1 MVVRAMLVMVII
13 IVLIA
18 QKMDLIVMLSIININ
33 NGIFMKN
40 WYLYLIMML
49 LLASCSEQQVMEET
63 LSSQKL
69 TEQKGMTVTPQDSI
83 MSLLYQARWGDGSAY
98 LKLADCYRDGIGVKK
113 DFFGMI
119 TMAHMAEWRGAINRI
134 DDYIY
139 GLPDGHEYKT
149 LFLLMDGYKSYIQE
163 GTDSVE
169 HMLCNNDSPEAK
181 TLLGIITI
189 DKGDT
194 ISGMNMVKDAAE
206 QGCSL
211 AELLI
216 TISDWKGRLRADA
229 TKLAIIAHRVP
240 LANLILGDLYYEPD
254 ENGKSNKQLA
264 VEYYMKAEEHA
275 VLGRHGAERVL
286 DYYRNGG
293 NIQLTEDD
301 IKRLELIVQPK
312 GVETE

>member
-1 MVVRAMLVMVII
+1 
-13 IVLIA
+13 
-18 QKMDLIVMLSIININ
+18 MDLIVMLSIININ

-83 MSLLYQARWGDGSAY
+83 KSLLYQARWGDGSAY

-119 TMAHMAEWRGAINRI
+119 TMAHMAEWRGAINRM

-169 HMLCNNDSPEAK
+169 HVLSNNGSPEAK

-211 AELLI
+211 AELLL
-216 TISDWKGRLRADA
+216 TIPDWKGRLRADA
-229 TKLAIIAHRVP
+229 TKLGIIAHRVP
-240 LANLILGDLYYEPD
+240 LAYLILGDLYYEPD
-254 ENGKSNKQLA
+254 DNGKSNKQLA

-275 VLGRHGAERVL
+275 VLDRHGAERVL

-293 NIQLTEDD
+293 NVQLTEDD

-312 GVETE
+312 DVETE

>member
-1 MVVRAMLVMVII
+1 
-13 IVLIA
+13 
-18 QKMDLIVMLSIININ
+18 MDLIVMLSIININ

-293 NIQLTEDD
+293 NIQLTEDN

>member
-1 MVVRAMLVMVII
+1 M
-13 IVLIA
+13 
-18 QKMDLIVMLSIININ
+18 
-33 NGIFMKN
+33 
-40 WYLYLIMML
+40 IMML
-49 LLASCSEQQVMEET
+49 FLASCSEQQIMEEMASAT
-63 LSSQKL
+63 KL
-69 TEQKGMTVTPQDSI
+69 TEQKRLIVSPQDSV

-119 TMAHMAEWRGAINRI
+119 TMAHMAEWRGAINRM

-169 HMLCNNDSPEAK
+169 HVLCNNDSPEAK

-211 AELLI
+211 AELLL
-216 TISDWKGRLRADA
+216 TIPDWKGRLRADA
-229 TKLAIIAHRVP
+229 TKLGIIAHRVP
-240 LANLILGDLYYEPD
+240 LAYLILGDLYYEPD
-254 ENGKSNKQLA
+254 DNGKSNMQLA

-275 VLGRHGAERVL
+275 VLDRHGAERVL

-293 NIQLTEDD
+293 NVQLTEDD
-301 IKRLELIVQPK
+301 VKRLELIVQPK
-312 GVETE
+312 DVETE

>member
-1 MVVRAMLVMVII
+1 
-13 IVLIA
+13 
-18 QKMDLIVMLSIININ
+18 
-33 NGIFMKN
+33 MKN
-40 WYLYLIMML
+40 WCLYLITML

-69 TEQKGMTVTPQDSI
+69 TEQNGMTVTPQDSI

-119 TMAHMAEWRGAINRI
+119 TMAHMAEWRGAINRM

-163 GTDSVE
+163 CTDSVE
-169 HMLCNNDSPEAK
+169 HVLSNNGFPEAK

-211 AELLI
+211 AELLL
-216 TISDWKGRLRADA
+216 TIPDWKGRLRADA

-275 VLGRHGAERVL
+275 V
-286 DYYRNGG
+286 
-293 NIQLTEDD
+293 
-301 IKRLELIVQPK
+301 
-312 GVETE
+312 

>member
-1 MVVRAMLVMVII
+1 
-13 IVLIA
+13 
-18 QKMDLIVMLSIININ
+18 
-33 NGIFMKN
+33 MKN
-40 WYLYLIMML
+40 LCLYLIMIL

-69 TEQKGMTVTPQDSI
+69 TEQKGMTVSPQDSI
-83 MSLLYQARWGDGSAY
+83 KSLLYQARWGDGSAY

-119 TMAHMAEWRGAINRI
+119 TMAHMAEWRGAINRM

-169 HMLCNNDSPEAK
+169 HVLSNNGSPEAK

-211 AELLI
+211 AELLL
-216 TISDWKGRLRADA
+216 TIPDWKGRLRADA
-229 TKLAIIAHRVP
+229 TKLGIIAHRVP
-240 LANLILGDLYYEPD
+240 LAYLILGDLYYEPD
-254 ENGKSNKQLA
+254 DNGKSNKQLA

-275 VLGRHGAERVL
+275 VLDRHGAERVL

-293 NIQLTEDD
+293 IVQLTEDD

-312 GVETE
+312 DVETE

>member
-1 MVVRAMLVMVII
+1 
-13 IVLIA
+13 
-18 QKMDLIVMLSIININ
+18 
-33 NGIFMKN
+33 MKN
-40 WYLYLIMML
+40 WCLYLIMML

-69 TEQKGMTVTPQDSI
+69 TEQKGMTVSPQDSVL
-83 MSLLYQARWGDGSAY
+83 SLLYQARWGDGSAY

-119 TMAHMAEWRGAINRI
+119 TMAHMAEWRGAINRM

-149 LFLLMDGYKSYIQE
+149 LLLLMDGYKSYIQE

-169 HMLCNNDSPEAK
+169 HVLSNNGSPEAK

-211 AELLI
+211 AELLL
-216 TISDWKGRLRADA
+216 TIPDWKGRLRADA
-229 TKLAIIAHRVP
+229 TKLGIIAHRVP
-240 LANLILGDLYYEPD
+240 LAYLILGDLYYEPD
-254 ENGKSNKQLA
+254 DNGKSNKQLA

-275 VLGRHGAERVL
+275 VLDRHGAERVL

-293 NIQLTEDD
+293 IVQLTEDD

-312 GVETE
+312 DVETE

>member
-1 MVVRAMLVMVII
+1 
-13 IVLIA
+13 
-18 QKMDLIVMLSIININ
+18 
-33 NGIFMKN
+33 MKN
-40 WYLYLIMML
+40 LCLYLIMML

-69 TEQKGMTVTPQDSI
+69 TEQKGMTVTPQDLI
-83 MSLLYQARWGDGSAY
+83 KSLLYQARWGDGSAY

-119 TMAHMAEWRGAINRI
+119 TMAHMAEWRGAINRM

-169 HMLCNNDSPEAK
+169 HVLSNNGSPEAK

-211 AELLI
+211 AELLL
-216 TISDWKGRLRADA
+216 TIPDWKGRLRADA
-229 TKLAIIAHRVP
+229 TKLGIIAHRVP
-240 LANLILGDLYYEPD
+240 LAYLILGDLYYEPD
-254 ENGKSNKQLA
+254 DNGKSNKQLA

-275 VLGRHGAERVL
+275 VLDRHGAERVL

-293 NIQLTEDD
+293 NVQLTEDD

-312 GVETE
+312 DVETE

>member
-1 MVVRAMLVMVII
+1 
-13 IVLIA
+13 
-18 QKMDLIVMLSIININ
+18 
-33 NGIFMKN
+33 MKN
-40 WYLYLIMML
+40 LCLYIITML

-69 TEQKGMTVTPQDSI
+69 TEQKGMTVSPQDSI
-83 MSLLYQARWGDGSAY
+83 KSLLYQARWGDGSAY

-119 TMAHMAEWRGAINRI
+119 TMAHMAEWRGAINRM

-169 HMLCNNDSPEAK
+169 HVLSNNGSPEAK

-211 AELLI
+211 AELLL
-216 TISDWKGRLRADA
+216 TIPDWKGRLRADA
-229 TKLAIIAHRVP
+229 TKLGIIAHRVP
-240 LANLILGDLYYEPD
+240 LAYLILGDLYYEPD
-254 ENGKSNKQLA
+254 DNGKSNKQLA

-275 VLGRHGAERVL
+275 VLDRHGAERVL

-293 NIQLTEDD
+293 IVQLTEDD

-312 GVETE
+312 DVETE

>member
-1 MVVRAMLVMVII
+1 
-13 IVLIA
+13 
-18 QKMDLIVMLSIININ
+18 
-33 NGIFMKN
+33 MKN
-40 WYLYLIMML
+40 WCLYLITML
-49 LLASCSEQQVMEET
+49 LLASCSEQQLMEET

-83 MSLLYQARWGDGSAY
+83 KSLLYQARWGDGSAY

-119 TMAHMAEWRGAINRI
+119 TMAHMAEWRGAINRM

-163 GTDSVE
+163 CTDSVE
-169 HMLCNNDSPEAK
+169 HVLSNNGSPEAK

-211 AELLI
+211 AELLL
-216 TISDWKGRLRADA
+216 TIPDWKGRLRADA
-229 TKLAIIAHRVP
+229 TKLGIIAHRVP
-240 LANLILGDLYYEPD
+240 LAYLILGDLYYEPD
-254 ENGKSNKQLA
+254 DNGKSNKQLA

-275 VLGRHGAERVL
+275 VLDRHGAERVL

-293 NIQLTEDD
+293 IVQLTEDD

-312 GVETE
+312 DVETE

>member
-1 MVVRAMLVMVII
+1 
-13 IVLIA
+13 
-18 QKMDLIVMLSIININ
+18 
-33 NGIFMKN
+33 MKN
-40 WYLYLIMML
+40 WCLYLITML

-83 MSLLYQARWGDGSAY
+83 KSLLYQARWGDGSAY

-119 TMAHMAEWRGAINRI
+119 TMAHMAEWRGAINRM

-149 LFLLMDGYKSYIQE
+149 LFLLIDGYKSYIQE

-169 HMLCNNDSPEAK
+169 HVLSNNGSPEAK

-211 AELLI
+211 AELLL
-216 TISDWKGRLRADA
+216 TIPDWKGRLRADA
-229 TKLAIIAHRVP
+229 TKLGIIAHRVP
-240 LANLILGDLYYEPD
+240 LAYLILGDLYYEPD
-254 ENGKSNKQLA
+254 DNGKSNKQLA

-275 VLGRHGAERVL
+275 VLDRHGAERVL

-293 NIQLTEDD
+293 IVQLTEDD

-312 GVETE
+312 DVETE

>member
-1 MVVRAMLVMVII
+1 
-13 IVLIA
+13 
-18 QKMDLIVMLSIININ
+18 
-33 NGIFMKN
+33 MKN
-40 WYLYLIMML
+40 WCLYLITML

-69 TEQKGMTVTPQDSI
+69 TEQNGMTVTPQDSI

-139 GLPDGHEYKT
+139 GLPDGSDYKT
-149 LFLLMDGYKSYIQE
+149 LFLLMDSYRSYIQE
-163 GTDSVE
+163 DPDSIE
-169 HMLCNNDSPEAK
+169 HVLRASDSPEAK
-181 TLLGIITI
+181 TLLGMITV
-189 DKGDT
+189 DQGDT
-194 ISGMNMVKDAAE
+194 ISGMNMIKEAAN

-216 TISDWKGRLRADA
+216 TIPDWKGRPRADA

-240 LANLILGDLYYEPD
+240 LAYLILGDLYYEPD
-254 ENGKSNKQLA
+254 DNGKSNMQLA

-275 VLGRHGAERVL
+275 VLGCHGAQRVL

-293 NIQLTEDD
+293 NVQLTEDD

-312 GVETE
+312 DVETE

>member
-1 MVVRAMLVMVII
+1 
-13 IVLIA
+13 
-18 QKMDLIVMLSIININ
+18 
-33 NGIFMKN
+33 MKN
-40 WYLYLIMML
+40 LCLYIITML

-83 MSLLYQARWGDGSAY
+83 KSLLYQARWGDGSAY

-119 TMAHMAEWRGAINRI
+119 TMAHMAEWRGAINRM

-169 HMLCNNDSPEAK
+169 HVLSNNGSPEAK
-181 TLLGIITI
+181 TLFGIITI

-211 AELLI
+211 AELLL
-216 TISDWKGRLRADA
+216 TIPDWKGRLRADA
-229 TKLAIIAHRVP
+229 TKLGIIAHRVP
-240 LANLILGDLYYEPD
+240 LAYLILGDLYYEPD
-254 ENGKSNKQLA
+254 DNGKSNKQLA

-275 VLGRHGAERVL
+275 VLDRHGAERVL

-293 NIQLTEDD
+293 IVQLTEDD

-312 GVETE
+312 DVETE

>member
-1 MVVRAMLVMVII
+1 
-13 IVLIA
+13 
-18 QKMDLIVMLSIININ
+18 
-33 NGIFMKN
+33 MKN
-40 WYLYLIMML
+40 LCLYLIMML

-83 MSLLYQARWGDGSAY
+83 KSLLYQARWGDGSAY

-119 TMAHMAEWRGAINRI
+119 TMAHMAEWRGAINRM

-163 GTDSVE
+163 GRDSVE
-169 HMLCNNDSPEAK
+169 HVLCNNASPEAK

-211 AELLI
+211 AELLL
-216 TISDWKGRLRADA
+216 TIPDWKGRLRADA
-229 TKLAIIAHRVP
+229 TKLGIIAHRVP
-240 LANLILGDLYYEPD
+240 LAYLILGDLYYEPD
-254 ENGKSNKQLA
+254 DNGKSNMQLA

-275 VLGRHGAERVL
+275 VLDRHGAERVL
-286 DYYRNGG
+286 DYYRNRG
-293 NIQLTEDD
+293 NVQLTEDD
-301 IKRLELIVQPK
+301 VKRLELIVQPK
-312 GVETE
+312 DVETE